1 MAVALLV
8 SYNEYKIKN
17 IHMKHNARNN
27 NNRINTGSF
36 FATASV
42 MLNYGII
49 VEMKNVVELEKK
61 KRKGTILQQYSH

>member
-17 IHMKHNARNN
+17 IIHVKHTREI
-27 NNRINTGSF
+27 NNRINTGQF

-42 MLNYGII
+42 MLNYG
-49 VEMKNVVELEKK
+49 
-61 KRKGTILQQYSH
+61 TIMEI